1 MSLHPYIF
9 LNNYLSIY
17 VYLGGCG
24 DKEGAG
30 GLEPR
35 GYTAQGGR
43 KHSFTA
49 QVKKNHIF
57 IFCLL
62 VFQIPYVHPY
72 NMSNDFSY
80 S

>member
-1 MSLHPYIF
+1 MSLHPYLF

-17 VYLGGCG
+17 VYQGGCG
-24 DKEGAG
+24 DEGGAG

-49 QVKKNHIF
+49 QVKKKTYFYILF
-57 IFCLL
+57 ARF
-62 VFQIPYVHPY
+62 
-72 NMSNDFSY
+72 SNSLCTYILNFSY